1 MDRILTIISEYNPFH
16 LGHFYHLNQSIEKTD
31 AKYKIAIISGN
42 FVQRGEPSIIDKWAK
57 TKLALEAGFDMV
69 IELPTI
75 YAISS
80 AENFALGGI
89 KIANFINADYLS
101 FGSENGNIET
111 LEELTNLI
119 SQNEEKYYEFVRDF
133 ISKGYSYPKSQEM
146 AINSLFGKKYAS
158 LCTPNNILG
167 FEYIKNIRLLK
178 SKTKLI
184 TIKRNSTYKSA
195 SEIREL
201 IVNKKSCKRYL
212 PAFTISELDKNENIV
227 YSLKAFEKE
236 IFYKLRTMT
245 EKEYQSV
252 PDIPDNLINKLRIAA
267 GNCNSL
273 DDLFENIK
281 NKSITAARIKRILL
295 YILLEINKQDINI
308 SKETMPYIRIL
319 GVKKNSKELLSY
331 ISKKKNVITSVKDF
345 ESNCKNKKLLRMLEI
360 DIKASNIYTL
370 AYKRNSK
377 SNLDYTQKLIII

>member
-1 MDRILTIISEYNPFH
+1 MDRIITIISEYNPFH

-89 KIANFINADYLS
+89 KIANFIKTDYLS

-119 SQNEEKYYEFVRDF
+119 SQNEKKYYEIVRGF

-146 AINSLFGKKYAS
+146 AINNLFGKKYAS

-184 TIKRNSTYKSA
+184 TIKRNTSFKSA
-195 SEIREL
+195 SEIRDL
-201 IVNKKSCKRYL
+201 ISNKKSCKKYL
-212 PAFTISELDKNENIV
+212 PKFAISELDKNENIV
-227 YSLKAFEKE
+227 CSLKAFEKE

-245 EKEYQSV
+245 EKEYQNI

-267 GNCNSL
+267 SNCNSL

-295 YILLEINKQDINI
+295 YILLEINKQDIHI

-345 ESNCKNKKLLRMLEI
+345 ESNCKSKKLLRMLEI

-370 AYKRNSK
+370 AYKKNSK
-377 SNLDYTQKLIII
+377 SNLDYTQKLVII